1 MGQLVRAGDRPTT
14 AGKAHARA
22 RGHPWLGRLG
32 LYALTLWA
40 VLTINFFLPRA
51 MPGDPLLVLMDPESR
66 SFALDPALR
75 AELERYYG
83 LDRPL
88 WEQYVGY
95 LANLLH
101 GNLGRSI
108 AFDVPVTEL
117 IASRL
122 PWTLLLMGSA
132 IVLSNAA
139 SLVLGVHSAWVRGS
153 WIDRGLLATM
163 LLLNTL
169 PIFVFGALMLMLFAV
184 QLDWLPLAGGRTP
197 FATFSSHWQELGDR
211 LVHLALPLA
220 TLTLGLAGRNYLIA
234 RNSTIGILGQDFM
247 VVARGKGLPVRA
259 QKYRHAMRNAL
270 LPVVTRFSLQMG
282 TAVTG
287 AVLIET
293 LFAYPGMGR
302 LMFNAV
308 GARDYP
314 VLEGCFLV
322 AGLVTLLANLAADAS
337 YAWLDPRTRRQP

>member
-1 MGQLVRAGDRPTT
+1 MAEAARSPAGAEQRAPG
-14 AGKAHARA
+14 RA
-22 RGHPWLGRLG
+22 QRGSWLRKLSTYG
-32 LYALTLWA
+32 LTLA
-40 VLTINFFLPRA
+40 AILTINFFLPRA
-51 MPGDPLLVLMDPESR
+51 MPGDPLLALIDPESQ

-83 LDRPL
+83 LDRPV
-88 WEQYVGY
+88 WEQYLAYV
-95 LANLLH
+95 ANLLR
-101 GNLGRSI
+101 GELGRSI
-108 AFDVPVTEL
+108 ALNVPVAEL
-117 IASRL
+117 IGSHL

-132 IVLSNAA
+132 IVLSNAI
-139 SLVLGVHSAWVRGS
+139 SLFLGVHSAWVRNS
-153 WIDRGLLATM
+153 VVDRSLLAVF

-169 PIFVFGALMLMLFAV
+169 PVFLFGALLLMLFAV
-184 QLDWLPLAGGRTP
+184 QLDWLPLGGGRTP
-197 FATFSSHWQELGDR
+197 FATLGSGLQELGDR
-211 LVHLALPLA
+211 LSHLALPLA
-220 TLTLGLAGRNYLIA
+220 TLTLGMAGRNFLIA
-234 RNSTIGILGQDFM
+234 RNSTISILGQDFM
-247 VVARGKGLPVRA
+247 LVARGMGLPVRS

-270 LPVVTRFSLQMG
+270 LPVITRFSLQMG

-322 AGLVTLLANLAADAS
+322 AGLVTLLANLATDVS